1 MVSAVFTLLFFIYH
15 LIEGHSVVQIR
26 LIIKPVMLQK
36 DGVANVGLDQFLA
49 YVERFDIVPQSGSA
63 STPNPSTGMYV
74 LRRALR
80 SDGSRQGH
88 IVPIKFFRAPIMLVP
103 RHGLRADGRYSKEN
117 SMECASEFW
126 LNHYFNKELFYS
138 LQL

>member
-1 MVSAVFTLLFFIYH
+1 MQL
-15 LIEGHSVVQIR
+15 R
-26 LIIKPVMLQK
+26 LIFKPVMAQNNNAHNL
-36 DGVANVGLDQFLA
+36 GLDQFLA
-49 YVERFDIVPQSGSA
+49 YVERFDVVPQSGSA
-63 STPNPSTGMYV
+63 NVPNQFTGMYV

-80 SDGSRQGH
+80 SDGLRQGH
-88 IVPIKFFRAPIMLVP
+88 IVPVKFFRAAIMLAP
-103 RHGLRADGRYSKEN
+103 HHGQRADTRFSREN